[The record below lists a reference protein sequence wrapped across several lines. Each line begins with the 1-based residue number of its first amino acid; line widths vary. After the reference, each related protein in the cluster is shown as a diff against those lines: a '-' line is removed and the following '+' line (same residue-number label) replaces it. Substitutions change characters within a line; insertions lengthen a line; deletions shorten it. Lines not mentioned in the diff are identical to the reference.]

1 MFFLGVVAL
10 QTPVNVLFMLVIA
23 LFVSSLLMSQP
34 MIAIDFFFFTMYC
47 LNYIQLVLYLCLFL
61 VWISQL
67 SETLM
72 SSNEIIFT
80 IAV

>member
-34 MIAIDFFFFTMYC
+34 TIAIDFFFFTMYC